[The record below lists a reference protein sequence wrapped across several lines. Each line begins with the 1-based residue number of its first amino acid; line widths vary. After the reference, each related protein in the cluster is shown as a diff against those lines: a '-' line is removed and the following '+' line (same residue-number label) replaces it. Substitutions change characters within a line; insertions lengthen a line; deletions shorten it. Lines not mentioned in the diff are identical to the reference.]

1 MCAIL
6 ATRRIWCLKTSG
18 IPGTVTDMTETNT
31 AIADMVRGVAAEKRF
46 TQKRIAEAL
55 GLSRTSVV
63 ERVNG
68 RIPFSALEVLTLSQA
83 MNVPVTRFF
92 PEPATVERAA

>member
-1 MCAIL
+1 
-6 ATRRIWCLKTSG
+6 
-18 IPGTVTDMTETNT
+18 MTEANT